1 MKEKLTNYKNSIAS
15 INFVFYFIS
24 VLDYIWEA
32 Y

>member
-1 MKEKLTNYKNSIAS
+1 MKENLTNYKNSIAS
-15 INFVFYFIS
+15 INIFFS